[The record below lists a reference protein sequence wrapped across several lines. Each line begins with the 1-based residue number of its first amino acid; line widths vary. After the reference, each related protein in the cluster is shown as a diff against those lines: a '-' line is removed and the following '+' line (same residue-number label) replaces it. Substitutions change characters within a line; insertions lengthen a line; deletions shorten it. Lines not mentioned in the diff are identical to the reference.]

1 MPDPTE
7 HPEPPA
13 RARDPEAEAETAAE
27 RLATLG
33 PWEDR

>member
-7 HPEPPA
+7 HPDPTRP
-13 RARDPEAEAETAAE
+13 RDPEAEAEAAAE
-27 RLATLG
+27 RLADFG